1 MKLLRI
7 NLGIDIEMIWPKAE
21 YRIFSEIR
29 ENSGEQVGEFNTAKQ
44 VHMTWQGR
52 LHTIRTRLTYVIFIF
67 ENTFSIFEKLRSPHP
82 AELT

>member
-21 YRIFSEIR
+21 YRIFTEIR
-29 ENSGEQVGEFNTAKQ
+29 EKSGEQVGEFNTAKQ

-52 LHTIRTRLTYVIFIF
+52 LHTISLTYVIFIF
-67 ENTFSIFEKLRSPHP
+67 ENTFRIFEKLRSPHP